1 MDYKEFIE
9 MVKQD
14 LPQKLSGILEGAN
27 ISDAKV
33 DKIQGNSYEGISIT
47 PAGSFM
53 GVTMDLQSYFE
64 MYNDGL
70 SKEYV
75 LERIADTANSGYE
88 QRPVLTKDMLLDYET
103 MKHRLVLQVVGR
115 ENKEEMLKNIPHYDL
130 ADLAVIYRL
139 KFGQDDLGLATV
151 TVTNGLLKEYGITS
165 EQLHQDALKQAL
177 FDEPCFLKNM
187 SEVIADLSGDM
198 FVPEMELPLFVAS
211 NRSTINGAS
220 VMAYPDFME
229 NAAKQLDGNFY
240 LLPSSIHE
248 GATRFAA

>member
-88 QRPVLTKDMLLDYET
+88 QRPVLTKNMLLDYET

-187 SEVIADLSGDM
+187 SEEKKGEPDKVTLTGDM
-198 FVPEMELPLFVAS
+198 LRKYFPKSYTPQKMQE
-211 NRSTINGAS
+211 TII
-220 VMAYPDFME
+220 
-229 NAAKQLDGNFY
+229 K
-240 LLPSSIHE
+240 LLEQWQRRRQQQHE
-248 GATRFAA
+248 R